1 MKKWIYVLII
11 VSGYVRSTNTSP
23 CQSPDIPDS
32 YFNPNYSNTA
42 AAPSGTYVFTIPAP
56 HNCSGTVRF
65 VQYCYHKTKR
75 SMMKNIFT
83 LCPKQ
88 LRMSNCINIRRRPQD
103 NIMCNQRICC
113 QKSQIREFQIST
125 SNYTFNVTTR
135 PDQPLLLAFP
145 DPVMKYWKV
154 ESYAST
160 RTQPLSNGSLLLLR
174 FFIGMH
180 E

>member
-65 VQYCYHKTKR
+65 VQYCYQKG
-75 SMMKNIFT
+75 MMRNIFT
-83 LCPKQ
+83 LCPEQ
-88 LRMSNCINIRRRPQD
+88 MTNCINIKRRPQD
-103 NIMCNQRICC
+103 MCNHVCC
-113 QKSQIREFQIST
+113 QKYQIRKDEQFQIST
-125 SNYTFNVTTR
+125 SDYTFSVITR
-135 PDQPLLLAFP
+135 SDQPLLLAFP